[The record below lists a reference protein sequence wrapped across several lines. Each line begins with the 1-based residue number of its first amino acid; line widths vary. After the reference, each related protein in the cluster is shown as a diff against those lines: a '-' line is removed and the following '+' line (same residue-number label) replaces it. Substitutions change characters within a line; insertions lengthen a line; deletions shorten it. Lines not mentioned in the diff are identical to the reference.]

1 MAMDWDAVF
10 DEDSDLDGDV
20 TFALWEWFQKLIAVV
35 PGVTDP
41 SQIPDVPSTD
51 DQEVQGAS
59 GTFYL
64 SDFKATDGKFP
75 LNRIQWYIA
84 PLAGVSSGGYE
95 HFLDPTTLDGA
106 LPSTTEPKTWDTLAD
121 FAAACVLNGTGQDD
135 VGGTIANDVNGL
147 NGGKGDGWRRRTLR
161 KITSTSDTTD
171 VDGNTIA
178 DGMVARLINVPYGD
192 YRRTSGA
199 WVKLPSTVNDLADL
213 PDVLDSAVVDEGGGF
228 YCAPGVSNADGRGC
242 DLRGYWVV
250 NELVAVAKLL
260 YATMEDTIVFSGCDD
275 PVDAIDGETKFADGG
290 YPVAGDLSAAESDAQ
305 DNWDALV
312 RFSSPPL
319 VGGWF
324 NGTIGAAFPF
334 GTQMYLFA
342 VASSGDGTNGFAQIT
357 AATGYVMANKY
368 RALAGLVADV
378 QLLMKG
384 TVSGGAYLID
394 EYDGNGIAAG
404 AEEWATVDEA
414 KITTAAGAAPA
425 DFYLQTWFDKP
436 IDLTVAGSSITFP
449 AAPSGPGF
457 ADTTRGAYFA
467 LKVVFKWDL
476 GSGAYTPAND
486 DALTLTSDCPTK
498 KCWHHI
504 RGTPACPGADPTKAD
519 YTMEEIETVCAVS
532 RPAAVVVSETNTFDD
547 GFGGTYDLDTYEFWV
562 SDDVEC
568 DADEDCTPMEQ
579 ADVDD
584 LRAVL
589 PEQNCPVFTE
599 CGDGED
605 PPDTSDRTV
614 TVTGAGDGPGGT
626 LADDCDDWDEVV
638 TVTYRGGGFFADS
651 LYDLTEGIYGT
662 TILCTSGHW
671 FMQISLPSCGGA
683 SVSLDGPAAPNPDG
697 GYSYDSSSPGFTGC
711 PCSTGIS
718 ATVG

>member
-20 TFALWEWFQKLIAVV
+20 TFALWEWFRKLIAVV

-41 SQIPDVPSTD
+41 LQIPDVPTSD

-84 PLAGVSSGGYE
+84 PLAGVSTGGYQ
-95 HFLDPTTLDGA
+95 HFLDPTTLDAA
-106 LPSTTEPKTWDTLAD
+106 LPSTTEPKSWDTLAD

-178 DGMVARLINVPYGD
+178 DGMVARLINTPYGD

-199 WVKLPSTVNDLADL
+199 WVKLPSTVTDLADL
-213 PDVLDSAVVDEGGGF
+213 PDVLDSAVVEEDGGF
-228 YCAPGVSNADGRGC
+228 YCAPGVSNADARGC
-242 DLRGYWVV
+242 DLRGYWIA

-260 YATMEDTIVFSGCDD
+260 YATLEDSIIFSGCDD

-290 YPVAGDLSAAESDAQ
+290 YLAPSTLGDAETEAAS
-305 DNWDALV
+305 NWDDIT
-312 RFSSPPL
+312 RFSSIGGE
-319 VGGWF
+319 GGWF
-324 NGTIGAAFPF
+324 NGVIGAAFPF
-334 GTQMYLFA
+334 GTQMYLFTA
-342 VASSGDGTNGFAQIT
+342 VISGDGTNGNADIDG
-357 AATGYVMANKY
+357 ATGYVMANKY
-368 RALAGLVADV
+368 RALGGLVADV

-384 TVSGGAYLID
+384 TRAGGAYELD
-394 EYDGNGIAAG
+394 EYDNNGIAAG
-404 AEEWATVDEA
+404 EDEWATVDEA
-414 KITTAAGAAPA
+414 KITTVAGAAPA

-436 IDLTVAGSSITFP
+436 IDLTVAGAGFTFP

-457 ADTTRGAYFA
+457 ASTARGAYFA
-467 LKVVFKWDL
+467 VKVVFKWDL
-476 GSGAYTPAND
+476 GTGAYAPAND
-486 DALTLTSDCPTK
+486 DALTLTSDCPVK

-504 RGTPACPGADPTKAD
+504 RGTPSCPGADPAHAD

-532 RPAAVVVSETNTFDD
+532 RPAAVVVSETNTYDD

-562 SDDVEC
+562 ADDTEC
-568 DADEDCTPMEQ
+568 DGDEDCTPMEQ

-589 PEQNCPVFTE
+589 PEQNCPIFVGCPDPEDCPDLSTATLSNLQGCDPLNPSDTLVFDLTLFVDPDLGCTYFGTTGGVSITMYCSGE
-599 CGDGED
+599 GQWNVQISGAFDDPTFTGSLTALTQTSGDCSGTAD
-605 PPDTSDRTV
+605 ALNLTV
-614 TVTGAGDGPGGT
+614 T
-626 LADDCDDWDEVV
+626 
-638 TVTYRGGGFFADS
+638 
-651 LYDLTEGIYGT
+651 
-662 TILCTSGHW
+662 
-671 FMQISLPSCGGA
+671 
-683 SVSLDGPAAPNPDG
+683 
-697 GYSYDSSSPGFTGC
+697 
-711 PCSTGIS
+711 
-718 ATVG
+718 